1 MLTQR
6 ELEMVEVLKKIVPC
20 FQRMRGIIYK
30 QGIPISDHFYL
41 SDQEK
46 ALDQA
51 ENILK
56 EIDKI
61 MEANNE

>member
-20 FQRMRGIIYK
+20 FENMRRLIYK
-30 QGIPISDHFYL
+30 KGIPIGDHFYL
-41 SDQEK
+41 SEEVK
-46 ALDQA
+46 LLDQA

-61 MEANNE
+61 MEDK